1 MEYRNFVLKGDIC
14 YSKTKNSLVTAEN
27 SFLVCTEGKSAGVFS
42 QFSHIPLQY
51 RPFPCIDYT
60 GKLIIP
66 GLVDLHLHAPQFTF
80 RSLGMDLELLD
91 WLETWAFPEEAKYQ
105 DTNYA
110 LRAYRALVADLQQG
124 PNTRICLF
132 GTVHVPA
139 TLLLMDLLENSGLV
153 CMVGK
158 VNMDR
163 NSPDTLREQDA
174 ASSAASTQAWLEQ
187 CGTYK
192 NCKPILTPR
201 FIPSC
206 TDDLMRRLSDLQQ
219 RYGLPLQSH
228 LSENLREIAW
238 VRELCP
244 ESSCYGD
251 AYARFD
257 LFGGDVPT
265 IMAHC
270 VYSGDEEI
278 ALMQRR
284 GVYVAHCPQ
293 SNMNLASGIAPVRR
307 YLEAGLS
314 MGLGSDVAG
323 GVHTSIFRAMID
335 GIGVSKL
342 RRCMG
347 DRDEAPLTLEEVFYL
362 GTQGGGSFF
371 GHVGS
376 FESGYEFDALVMED
390 PHPVPPFPLTLRE
403 RLERIVWCSD
413 DRAILKKYVRGI
425 PVPRSSP
432 AQAVTPGP
440 GFSNPVP

>member
-14 YSKTKNSLVTAEN
+14 YSKTLNSLVTAEN

-42 QFSHIPLQY
+42 QFSHIPLPY
-51 RPFPCIDYT
+51 RQFPCIDYT

-66 GLVDLHLHAPQFTF
+66 GLVDLHMHAPQFAF
-80 RSLGMDLELLD
+80 RSLGMDMELLE

-110 LRAYRALVADLQQG
+110 LRSYRALVEDLQQG

-139 TLLLMDLLENSGLV
+139 TLLLMDLLEKSGLV

-163 NSPDTLREQDA
+163 NSPDTLREEDA
-174 ASSAASTQAWLEQ
+174 ARSAASTQVWLEQ

-206 TDDLMRRLSDLQQ
+206 TDELMRRLSDLQQ

-257 LFGGDVPT
+257 LFGDRVPT

-270 VYSGDEEI
+270 VYSESEEI

-293 SNMNLASGIAPVRR
+293 SNMNLASGIAPARR

-323 GVHTSIFRAMID
+323 GVHTSIFRAMTD
-335 GIGVSKL
+335 GMGVSKL

-347 DRDEAPLTLEEVFYL
+347 ACDEAPLTLEEVFFL

-371 GHVGS
+371 GPVGS
-376 FESGYEFDALVMED
+376 FEAGYEFDALVMED

-413 DRAILKKYVRGI
+413 ERSILRKYVRGI
-425 PVPRSSP
+425 PVP
-432 AQAVTPGP
+432 
-440 GFSNPVP
+440 GFSNPVR

>member
-1 MEYRNFVLKGDIC
+1 VEYPNFVLHGDIC
-14 YSKTKNSLVTAEN
+14 YSQTKHSLATAEN
-27 SFLVCTEGKSAGVFS
+27 SFLVCAAGKSAGVFS
-42 QFSHIPLQY
+42 HLPPEYKL
-51 RPFPCIDYT
+51 FPCIDYT

-66 GLVDLHLHAPQFTF
+66 GLVDLHMHAPQFAF

-91 WLETWAFPEEAKYQ
+91 WLETRAFPEEAKYQ
-105 DTNYA
+105 DRSYA
-110 LRAYRALVADLQQG
+110 LRAYTTLVEDLQQG

-174 ASSAASTQAWLEQ
+174 ASAAASTQEWLEQ
-187 CGTYK
+187 CTPYQH
-192 NCKPILTPR
+192 CKPILTPR

-206 TDDLMRRLSDLQQ
+206 TDELMRRLSAIQQ
-219 RYGLPLQSH
+219 HYGLPLQSH

-238 VRELCP
+238 VKELCP

-251 AYARFD
+251 AYTRFD
-257 LFGGDVPT
+257 LFGGGVPT

-278 ALMQRR
+278 ALMQSR

-293 SNMNLASGIAPVRR
+293 SNMNLSSGIAPARR
-307 YLEAGLS
+307 YLEAGLA

-323 GVHTSIFRAMID
+323 GVHTSIFRAMSD
-335 GIGVSKL
+335 AIGVSKL
-342 RRCMG
+342 RQCRG
-347 DRDEAPLTLEEVFYL
+347 AGDEAPLTLEEVFYL

-371 GHVGS
+371 GQVGS
-376 FESGYEFDALVMED
+376 FEAGYEFDALVMED

-403 RLERIVWCSD
+403 RLERVLWCSD
-413 DRAILKKYVRGI
+413 ERAILKKYVRGI
-425 PVPRSSP
+425 PLPRSIGTDPFPP
-432 AQAVTPGP
+432 AL
-440 GFSNPVP
+440 